1 MLQDIYIQY
10 RGACMMLFRKDGG
23 ELSFRGT
30 AFLAHPGGYLIT
42 AAHLITD
49 SMELMVAP
57 LTEAED
63 FAPVRTETV
72 APYQVEVRLL
82 DQDRDLALLKFREEI
97 ELTMPDHIIG
107 SPNQVPIGNSVACLG
122 FPFGYYNIYNPLI
135 KQAVISSKI
144 LSANETRI
152 FLFDSLVHDGNR
164 GGPLINLY
172 DGRIIGV
179 VGGRFE
185 LQEIIERY
193 FGKASE
199 IPIKTDVSYAVSI
212 EHAVELMEKEALTV
226 I

>member
-10 RGACMMLFRKDGG
+10 RGACMMLFQKDGT

-30 AFLAHPGGYLIT
+30 AFLAHPDGYLIT
-42 AAHLITD
+42 TAHLITG

-57 LTEAED
+57 LTKTED
-63 FAPVRTETV
+63 FAPVHTETV
-72 APYQVEVRLL
+72 APYPVDIRLF
-82 DQDRDLALLKFREEI
+82 DQDRDLALLKFRDEI
-97 ELTMPDHIIG
+97 ELSMPHHIIG
-107 SPNQVPIGNSVACLG
+107 SPDQVPVGNSVACLG

-144 LSANETRI
+144 LSANKTKI
-152 FLFDSLVHDGNR
+152 FLFDSLVHDGNH
-164 GGPLINLY
+164 GGPLINIY
-172 DGRIIGV
+172 DGRVIGV

-185 LQEIIERY
+185 LQEILERY
-193 FGKASE
+193 FGKTSE

-212 EHAVELMEKEALTV
+212 EHAVELMEKEELTV